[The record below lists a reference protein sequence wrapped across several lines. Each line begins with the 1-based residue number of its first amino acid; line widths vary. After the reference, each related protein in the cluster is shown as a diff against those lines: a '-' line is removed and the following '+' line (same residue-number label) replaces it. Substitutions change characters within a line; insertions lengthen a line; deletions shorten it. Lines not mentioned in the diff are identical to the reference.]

1 MSRQSILI
9 RCRTLWGSLR
19 GSIRSRITRR
29 HLKFGVLGLGALGGL
44 AISLLATEAL
54 VRARL
59 VSPEARVQTA
69 IWSRPVAWGESGR
82 RSAPTLL
89 GSVDGHPLE
98 VRVPLA
104 LDEISP
110 DMVQA
115 VLAIEDQRHYQ
126 HHGLDLWRIGGA
138 LVANLRAG
146 RIAQGGST
154 ITQQLAKN
162 LFLSSRRT
170 PLRKLREATMAAV
183 LEMRASK
190 DAILEAY
197 LNETY
202 LGQDG
207 SRAIHG
213 VGAAARFYFGRDA
226 EDLTLAQ
233 SALLAGM
240 IQAPNRYNP
249 VRNPDTARERRAT
262 VLRAMAEQGRISE
275 RDAER
280 AVNARL
286 GARGGRRGSR
296 AVDARWFLDAA
307 RGDLPK
313 HLPRRGAAIHTTLD
327 PALQRAAERAVQ
339 EGLGRLRAREL
350 QAALVAIDPQTGE
363 ILAMVGGRD
372 YGASQFNRAVAARR
386 QPGSAFKPIV
396 ALAALARG
404 RDGTPQF
411 TLASRIEDAPFSVR
425 SGGKQWAPANYD
437 QSFRGEVS
445 LREALEASLNVPI
458 ARVGLEVGPEQIA
471 TTARALGVTSPMRPV
486 PSLALGSSEV
496 TLLELVRA
504 YGVLAAGGEL
514 AATRTVLAHSTA
526 GDEPAP
532 TAPAPE
538 RIRVANRAETYL
550 VTSALEGVI
559 ERGTGRG
566 LRRLNRG
573 GGGLAGKTGTS
584 DDWRD
589 AWFVAYSPKLVVG
602 VWVGYDD
609 GRTVGTTGAGAALPI
624 VSRFLDE
631 ADSDDWSASFP
642 VPEGIETAWVRDG
655 GGSTWWERGGT
666 GCTREVFLEGTA
678 PEGDCGTFR
687 LADWFTER
695 FRNIDRDEAWG
706 REVERIE
713 RSVERWIERLLERG
727 DRERRR
733 RGGRP

>member
-9 RCRTLWGSLR
+9 RCRTLWTSLR
-19 GSIRSRITRR
+19 ASLRSGVTRR
-29 HLKFGVLGLGALGGL
+29 HLKFGLLGLGAIGGL
-44 AISLLATEAL
+44 GISLLATEAL

-69 IWSRPVAWGESGR
+69 VWSRPVAWGESAP
-82 RSAPTLL
+82 RSSPALL
-89 GSVDGHPLE
+89 GSVDGQPLE
-98 VRVPLA
+98 LRVPAA

-110 DMVQA
+110 QMVQA
-115 VLAIEDQRHYQ
+115 VLAIEDQRFYQ

-138 LVANLRAG
+138 LAANVRAG

-154 ITQQLAKN
+154 VTQQLAKN
-162 LFLSSRRT
+162 LFLSSDRT
-170 PLRKLREATMAAV
+170 PLRKLREAAIAAV

-197 LNETY
+197 LNEIY

-213 VGAAARFYFGRDA
+213 VGAAARFYFGEDA
-226 EDLTLAQ
+226 GDLTLAQ

-249 VRNPDTARERRAT
+249 VRNPDTARERRNT
-262 VLRAMAEQGRISE
+262 VLRTMAGQGRINE
-275 RDAER
+275 RDANR
-280 AVNARL
+280 AMASRL
-286 GARGGRRGSR
+286 GARERRTR
-296 AVDARWFLDAA
+296 TVDARWFLDAA
-307 RGDLPK
+307 RGDLPRY
-313 HLPRRGAAIHTTLD
+313 LPRRGAAIHTTLD
-327 PALQRAAERAVQ
+327 PTLQRAAERAVR
-339 EGLGRLRAREL
+339 EGLGRLRSWEL
-350 QAALVAIDPQTGE
+350 QAALVAIDPRTGE
-363 ILAMVGGRD
+363 ILAMIGGRD
-372 YGASQFNRAVAARR
+372 YGVSQFNRAVAARR

-396 ALAALARG
+396 ALAALSRG
-404 RDGTPQF
+404 RDGMPRF

-425 SGGKQWAPANYD
+425 SGGQQWAPANYD
-437 QSFRGEVS
+437 RSFRGEVS

-471 TTARALGVTSPMRPV
+471 TTARALGITSPMRPV

-496 TLLELVRA
+496 TLVELVRA

-514 AATRTVLAHSTA
+514 AATRSVLSRSAA
-526 GDEPAP
+526 GEPP
-532 TAPAPE
+532 PPIPAPE
-538 RIRVANRAETYL
+538 KIRVTDPAEAYL

-559 ERGTGRG
+559 QRGTGRALQRVNG
-566 LRRLNRG
+566 QG
-573 GGGLAGKTGTS
+573 TGLAGKTGTS

-602 VWVGYDD
+602 AWVGYDD
-609 GRTVGTTGAGAALPI
+609 GRSVGTTGAGAALPI

-631 ADSDDWSASFP
+631 ADPDDWSAPFT
-642 VPEGIETAWVRDG
+642 VPDGIESAWVRES
-655 GGSTWWERGGT
+655 GGSTWWEGDGA

-678 PEGDCGTFR
+678 PESDCGTFR
-687 LADWFTER
+687 LADWFAER
-695 FRNIDRDEAWG
+695 LRNIDRDEAWG
-706 REVERIE
+706 REAERIE

-733 RGGRP
+733 GGGRP

>member
-1 MSRQSILI
+1 LLG
-9 RCRTLWGSLR
+9 T
-19 GSIRSRITRR
+19 
-29 HLKFGVLGLGALGGL
+29 LGLGAF
-44 AISLLATEAL
+44 LLATEAI

-59 VSPEARVQTA
+59 VSPGARVQTA
-69 IWSRPVAWGESGR
+69 VWSRPVAWGEGDR
-82 RSAPTLL
+82 RTIPVLL
-89 GSVDGHPLE
+89 GSPDGRATEL
-98 VRVPLA
+98 RVPLA
-104 LDEISP
+104 LDEVSP
-110 DMVQA
+110 KLVQA
-115 VLAIEDQRHYQ
+115 VLAIEDQRFYR

-138 LVANLRAG
+138 FVANLRSG
-146 RIAQGGST
+146 RISQGGST

-162 LFLSSRRT
+162 LFLTSRRT
-170 PLRKLREATMAAV
+170 PLRKLREAAMAAA
-183 LEMRASK
+183 LEMRSPK

-213 VGAAARFYFGRDA
+213 VGAAAQFYFGKDA
-226 EDLTLAQ
+226 ENLTLAE

-249 VRNPDTARERRAT
+249 VRNPESARDRRGT
-262 VLRAMAEQGRISE
+262 VLRAMSAQGRISE
-275 RDAER
+275 PDAER
-280 AVNARL
+280 AANARL
-286 GARGGRRGSR
+286 GARERGSQT
-296 AVDARWFLDAA
+296 VDARWFLDAI
-307 RGDLPK
+307 RGDLPTD
-313 HLPRRGAAIHTTLD
+313 LPTRGAAIHTTLD
-327 PALQRAAERAVQ
+327 PTLQRAAERAVR
-339 EGLGRLRAREL
+339 EGLDRLRARDL
-350 QAALVAIDPQTGE
+350 QAALVAIDPLSGE

-372 YGASQFNRAVAARR
+372 YGTSQFNRAVAARR

-396 ALAALARG
+396 ALAALG
-404 RDGTPQF
+404 RERNGTPRF
-411 TLASRIEDAPFSVR
+411 TLASRIEDAPLSVV
-425 SGGKQWAPANYD
+425 SGGRRWEPTNYD

-471 TTARALGVTSPMRPV
+471 ATARALGITSPLRPV

-514 AATRTVLAHSTA
+514 AATRTVLAHSTS
-526 GDEPAP
+526 GDSTSP
-532 TAPAPE
+532 APAPE
-538 RIRVANRAETYL
+538 KIRVADPAETYL

-566 LRRLNRG
+566 LQHVNDN

-624 VSRFLDE
+624 VSRFLE
-631 ADSDDWSASFP
+631 RADSDDWSASFVAP
-642 VPEGIETAWVRDG
+642 DGIETAWVRDG
-655 GGSTWWERGGT
+655 GGSNWWEGGGT
-666 GCTREVFLEGTA
+666 GCTQEVFLEGTA
-678 PEGDCGTFR
+678 PESDCGTFR

-695 FRNIDRDEAWG
+695 LRNIDRDEAWG
-706 REVERIE
+706 REMGRIE

-733 RGGRP
+733 SGGRP

>member
-1 MSRQSILI
+1 MSTPSVLS
-9 RCRTLWGSLR
+9 RCRTVWVSL
-19 GSIRSRITRR
+19 RSRITRR
-29 HLKFGVLGLGALGGL
+29 HLLSGLLGLGALGGL
-44 AISLLATEAL
+44 GISFLATEAL
-54 VRARL
+54 VKARL
-59 VSPEARVQTA
+59 VPPEARVQTT
-69 IWSRPVAWGESGR
+69 IWSRPVAWGESER
-82 RSAPTLL
+82 RGAPALL

-98 VRVPLA
+98 LRIPVA
-104 LDEISP
+104 LNEISP
-110 DMVQA
+110 EMVQA
-115 VLAIEDQRHYQ
+115 VLAIEDQRFYQ

-138 LVANLRAG
+138 LAANLRAG
-146 RIAQGGST
+146 RITQGGST

-162 LFLSSRRT
+162 LFLTSRRT

-183 LEMRASK
+183 LEMRSSK

-213 VGAAARFYFGRDA
+213 VGAAARFYFGTDA
-226 EDLTLAQ
+226 KDLTLAQ

-249 VRNPDTARERRAT
+249 VRNPDTARERRAA
-262 VLRAMAEQGRISE
+262 VLRAMAGQGRISE

-280 AVNARL
+280 AMDSRL
-286 GARGGRRGSR
+286 GARERRSQT
-296 AVDARWFLDAA
+296 VDARWFLDAA

-313 HLPRRGAAIHTTLD
+313 HLPARGAAIHTTLD
-327 PALQRAAERAVQ
+327 PALQRAAERAVR
-339 EGLGRLRAREL
+339 EGLGRLQAREL
-350 QAALVAIDPQTGE
+350 QAALVAIDPHTGE

-372 YGASQFNRAVAARR
+372 YGVSQFNRAVAARR

-396 ALAALARG
+396 ALAALSRG
-404 RDGTPQF
+404 RDGTPRF

-437 QSFRGEVS
+437 RSFRGEVS
-445 LREALEASLNVPI
+445 LREALEESLNVPV
-458 ARVGLEVGPEQIA
+458 ARVGIEVGPDRIA
-471 TTARALGVTSPMRPV
+471 TTARALGITSPMRPV

-514 AATRTVLAHSTA
+514 AATRTVLARSTA
-526 GDEPAP
+526 GEPAP
-532 TAPAPE
+532 TAPEPE
-538 RIRVANRAETYL
+538 RIRVTDPAEAYL

-559 ERGTGRG
+559 ERGTGRA
-566 LRRLNRG
+566 LQRVNWRG
-573 GGGLAGKTGTS
+573 SGLAGKTGTS

-602 VWVGYDD
+602 AWVGYDD

-631 ADSDDWSASFP
+631 LDSDDWSASFP
-642 VPEGIETAWVRDG
+642 VPGGIETAWVRDV
-655 GGSTWWERGGT
+655 GGSNWWESGS
-666 GCTREVFLEGTA
+666 GCRREFFLEGTA
-678 PEGDCGTFR
+678 PESDCGTFR
-687 LADWFTER
+687 LADWF
-695 FRNIDRDEAWG
+695 A
-706 REVERIE
+706 
-713 RSVERWIERLLERG
+713 ERLR
-727 DRERRR
+727 DIF
-733 RGGRP
+733 P

>member
-9 RCRTLWGSLR
+9 RCRTIWASIR
-19 GSIRSRITRR
+19 GSIRSGITRR
-29 HLKFGVLGLGALGGL
+29 HLKFGVLWLGVIGGLGL
-44 AISLLATEAL
+44 SLLATEAL

-59 VSPEARVQTA
+59 EPPEARAQTA
-69 IWSRPVAWGESGR
+69 IWSRPVAWGESAR
-82 RSAPTLL
+82 RSSPALL
-89 GSVDGHPLE
+89 GTVDGRPLE
-98 VRVPLA
+98 LRVPVA

-110 DMVQA
+110 HMVQA
-115 VLAIEDQRHYQ
+115 VLAIEDQRFYQ

-146 RIAQGGST
+146 RISQGGST

-190 DAILEAY
+190 ESILEAY

-213 VGAAARFYFGRDA
+213 VGAAARFYFGTDA
-226 EDLTLAQ
+226 KDLTLDQ

-240 IQAPNRYNP
+240 IQAPNGYNP
-249 VRNPDTARERRAT
+249 VRNPETARERRAT
-262 VLRAMAEQGRISE
+262 VLRAMALQDRISE
-275 RDAER
+275 KGAER
-280 AVNARL
+280 AANSRL
-286 GARGGRRGSR
+286 GTRERRSQT
-296 AVDARWFLDAA
+296 VDARWFLDAA

-313 HLPRRGAAIHTTLD
+313 HLPARGASIHTTLD
-327 PALQRAAERAVQ
+327 PTLQRAAEQAVRD
-339 EGLGRLRAREL
+339 GLGRLRSREL
-350 QAALVAIDPQTGE
+350 QAALVAIDPRTGE

-372 YGASQFNRAVAARR
+372 YGTSQFNRAVAARR

-396 ALAALARG
+396 ALAALSRG
-404 RDGTPQF
+404 RDGTPRF

-425 SGGKQWAPANYD
+425 SGGQRWAPANYD
-437 QSFRGEVS
+437 RSFRGEVS

-458 ARVGLEVGPEQIA
+458 ARVGLDVGPEQIA
-471 TTARALGVTSPMRPV
+471 TTARALGITSPMRPV

-496 TLLELVRA
+496 TLVELVRA

-514 AATRTVLAHSTA
+514 AATRSVLSRSAA
-526 GDEPAP
+526 GDPLP
-532 TAPAPE
+532 PIPAPE
-538 RIRVANRAETYL
+538 KIRVTDPAEAYL

-559 ERGTGRG
+559 QRGTGRALQRVNG
-566 LRRLNRG
+566 QG
-573 GGGLAGKTGTS
+573 SGLAGKTGTS

-631 ADSDDWSASFP
+631 VDSDDWSASFV
-642 VPEGIETAWVRDG
+642 VPDGIESAWVRG
-655 GGSTWWERGGT
+655 GEGSNWWESGT
-666 GCTREVFLEGTA
+666 GCTRELFLEGTA
-678 PEGDCGTFR
+678 PESDCGGFR

-695 FRNIDRDEAWG
+695 LRNIDRDEAWG
-706 REVERIE
+706 RGAERIE

-733 RGGRP
+733 GGGRP